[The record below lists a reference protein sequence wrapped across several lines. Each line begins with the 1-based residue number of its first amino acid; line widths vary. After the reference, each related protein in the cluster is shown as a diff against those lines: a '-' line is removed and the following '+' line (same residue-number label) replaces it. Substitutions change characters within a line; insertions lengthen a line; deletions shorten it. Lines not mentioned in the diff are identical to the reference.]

1 MHVKNSTTF
10 VLNRVNHTSVKG
22 TAPLRRHP
30 FCLAL
35 WGRLLAPSC
44 YADLHFS
51 LLLRTSEITACYA
64 DLKPGA
70 GAIEHLLS
78 NAASEWAQ
86 PCEFA
91 AAAGAVAGVLHEL
104 HVLTY

>member
-1 MHVKNSTTF
+1 MC
-10 VLNRVNHTSVKG
+10 
-22 TAPLRRHP
+22 PLRRPESSYP

-44 YADLHFS
+44 YVDLNVS
-51 LLLRTSEITACYA
+51 LLLGASMITACYA

-70 GAIEHLLS
+70 GAIERLLS
-78 NAASEWAQ
+78 IAAAEWAQ

-91 AAAGAVAGVLHEL
+91 TAAGPSAGVLNEL